1 MWCNE
6 NKSKL
11 RKINS
16 TLEFQ
21 LRVQEFVELIR
32 DRNRMEAVKH
42 ARKYFPVFEKDQ
54 LKEICQCMALLA
66 FPVDTDI
73 EPYKGLFNPDRWD
86 ELVLNFRN
94 ENYRLFNLSAQSLL
108 GVTVQAGLSA
118 LKTPQCYSVSSKNP
132 NCPVCEEDFNE
143 IAKCLPYSH
152 CAQSRLICR
161 VTGLPLNEH
170 NLPMMLPNGQIYG
183 QLAIPQITKDDGT
196 IVCPV
201 TKTPFTDPKIEK
213 VFIM

>member
-66 FPVDTDI
+66 FPVDTG
-73 EPYKGLFNPDRWD
+73 E
-86 ELVLNFRN
+86 FRG
-94 ENYRLFNLSAQSLL
+94 R
-108 GVTVQAGLSA
+108 
-118 LKTPQCYSVSSKNP
+118 K
-132 NCPVCEEDFNE
+132 
-143 IAKCLPYSH
+143 I
-152 CAQSRLICR
+152 
-161 VTGLPLNEH
+161 
-170 NLPMMLPNGQIYG
+170 
-183 QLAIPQITKDDGT
+183 ITANWT
-196 IVCPV
+196 
-201 TKTPFTDPKIEK
+201 
-213 VFIM
+213 